1 MSITGVTA
9 SRLNTATI
17 RTVSRA
23 PGRFARTS
31 LASCAKSR
39 TNRAERIA
47 SPTIVSA
54 MSGV

>member
-1 MSITGVTA
+1 MMITGVTA

-31 LASCAKSR
+31 RAIRARSR
-39 TNRAERIA
+39 TNRADRTAI
-47 SPTIVSA
+47 PTTVSA